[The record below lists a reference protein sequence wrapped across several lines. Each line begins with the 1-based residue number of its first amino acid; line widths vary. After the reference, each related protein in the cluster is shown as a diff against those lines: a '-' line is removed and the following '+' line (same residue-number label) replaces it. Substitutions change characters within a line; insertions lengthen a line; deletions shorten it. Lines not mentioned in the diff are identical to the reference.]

1 MSRRVVFCCGAFRA
15 KQSCS
20 FRGHERERERK
31 REGKA
36 PYLFPPISSLSLF
49 FFSQTLNTWDIFFF
63 KSQKGREKI
72 MPRRVE
78 YHECSRVRKEK
89 SEETK
94 KSGRDNHLPR
104 RPVVAR
110 EKTRRRKNPGEGRG
124 GRTRKGSGVGRRVKR
139 KYAAFV
145 RVDVELNSQSS
156 RDASG

>member
-1 MSRRVVFCCGAFRA
+1 
-15 KQSCS
+15 
-20 FRGHERERERK
+20 
-31 REGKA
+31 
-36 PYLFPPISSLSLF
+36 
-49 FFSQTLNTWDIFFF
+49 
-63 KSQKGREKI
+63 

-94 KSGRDNHLPR
+94 KSGRDNHHLPR

-110 EKTRRRKNPGEGRG
+110 EKTTRRKNPGEGRG

>member
-1 MSRRVVFCCGAFRA
+1 MSFFVVARFARN
-15 KQSCS
+15 KVVRSVDTK
-20 FRGHERERERK
+20 EREREK
-31 REGKA
+31 GREK
-36 PYLFPPISSLSLF
+36 LRIFSLRFPLSLS
-49 FFSQTLNTWDIFFF
+49 FFSPNPKHMGHFFF

-110 EKTRRRKNPGEGRG
+110 EKTRRRRKKPGEGRG

-156 RDASG
+156 RDAPG

>member
-1 MSRRVVFCCGAFRA
+1 MA
-15 KQSCS
+15 
-20 FRGHERERERK
+20 
-31 REGKA
+31 
-36 PYLFPPISSLSLF
+36 
-49 FFSQTLNTWDIFFF
+49 NFFF
-63 KSQKGREKI
+63 KVKGREKI
-72 MPRRVE
+72 MPRVE
-78 YHECSRVRKEK
+78 YHECSIVRKEK

-110 EKTRRRKNPGEGRG
+110 EKTTRRKNPGEGRG

>member
-1 MSRRVVFCCGAFRA
+1 MARFARNFVRSVDA
-15 KQSCS
+15 K
-20 FRGHERERERK
+20 ERETEREKGREK
-31 REGKA
+31 R
-36 PYLFPPISSLSLF
+36 PQNSYLFSLRFPLSLSF
-49 FFSQTLNTWDIFFF
+49 FPNPKHMGHFFF

-110 EKTRRRKNPGEGRG
+110 EKTRRRKNPGEGRR
-124 GRTRKGSGVGRRVKR
+124 GRTRKGSGVGRRAKR

>member
-1 MSRRVVFCCGAFRA
+1 MARFARNKVVRSVDT
-15 KQSCS
+15 K
-20 FRGHERERERK
+20 ERERDRERK

-36 PYLFPPISSLSLF
+36 PYLFPLISSLSLSL
-49 FFSQTLNTWDIFFF
+49 FSNPKHMGHFFF

>member
-1 MSRRVVFCCGAFRA
+1 MSFFVVARFARN
-15 KQSCS
+15 KSCS
-20 FRGHERERERK
+20 FRGHEREREK
-31 REGKA
+31 KGGKSSVS
-36 PYLFPPISSLSLF
+36 FPSDFLSLSLF
-49 FFSQTLNTWDIFFF
+49 FPQTLNTWDIFFF

>member
-1 MSRRVVFCCGAFRA
+1 MARFARNKVVRSVDT
-15 KQSCS
+15 K
-20 FRGHERERERK
+20 ERERK
-31 REGKA
+31 KGGKSSVS
-36 PYLFPPISSLSLF
+36 FPSDFLSLSLS
-49 FFSQTLNTWDIFFF
+49 FFSNPKHIGHFFF

>member
-1 MSRRVVFCCGAFRA
+1 
-15 KQSCS
+15 
-20 FRGHERERERK
+20 
-31 REGKA
+31 
-36 PYLFPPISSLSLF
+36 
-49 FFSQTLNTWDIFFF
+49 
-63 KSQKGREKI
+63 

-94 KSGRDNHLPR
+94 KSGRDNNHLPR

-110 EKTRRRKNPGEGRG
+110 EKTTRRKNPGEGRG